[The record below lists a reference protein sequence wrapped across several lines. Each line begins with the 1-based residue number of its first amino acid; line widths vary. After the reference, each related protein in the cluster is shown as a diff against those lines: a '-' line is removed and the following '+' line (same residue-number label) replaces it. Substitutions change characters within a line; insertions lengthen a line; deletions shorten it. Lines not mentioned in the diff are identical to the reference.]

1 MGRMD
6 AVSSIVLGVSGGVAA
21 YKAAVVLRAFTEAG
35 HDVRVVPTPGALHFV
50 GAATFEALSGNPVT
64 TDVWSDVPEVAH
76 VRIGQRADLV
86 VVAPATAD
94 LLARAA
100 AGRADDLLTATL
112 LTASCPV
119 VFVPA
124 MHTEMW
130 LHPATQENVAT
141 LRRRGAVVL
150 PPAVGRLTG
159 PDSGPGRLP
168 EPADIAALAT
178 VVLEHGAEALA
189 HDLAGRRVLV
199 SAGGTREPLDPVR
212 YLGNRSSGKQG
223 WALARVAAA
232 RGAEVVLVG
241 ANVDLPAPFG
251 VRVVPVGTA
260 EELRTAMLAEAAD
273 ADVVIMAAAVAD
285 FRPETVAAA
294 KLKKGSSAEPGTIGL
309 VRNPDV
315 LAELVTKRVPGQKVV
330 GFAAETGDADADVLT
345 HARTKLARKGCD
357 LLVVNDVSGGQVFG
371 RADNAVTVLAADGS
385 VTELPPGSKNAV
397 AAGVWTTIAAQ
408 LPRRSGTSAPSPA
421 TGTGPR

>member
-1 MGRMD
+1 MD

-21 YKAAVVLRAFTEAG
+21 YKAAFVLRAFTEAG
-35 HDVRVVPTPGALHFV
+35 HDVRVVPTPGALRFV

-76 VRIGQRADLV
+76 VRIGQHADLV

-100 AGRADDLLTATL
+100 MGRADDLLTATL
-112 LTASCPV
+112 LTAHCPV

-130 LHPATQENVAT
+130 LHPATQDNVAT
-141 LRRRGAVVL
+141 LRRRGAIVL

-168 EPADIAALAT
+168 EPADIAALAS
-178 VVLEHGAEALA
+178 VVLAAGPAALA
-189 HDLAGRRVLV
+189 PDLAGRRVVV

-232 RGAEVVLVG
+232 RGAEVALVA
-241 ANVDLPAPFG
+241 ANVELPAPFG

-260 EELRTAMLAEAAD
+260 EDLRTAVLAESAD
-273 ADVVIMAAAVAD
+273 ADVVVMAAAVAD
-285 FRPETVAAA
+285 FRPAAVAAT
-294 KLKKGSSAEPGTIGL
+294 KLKKGSAAEPGAVPL

-315 LAELVTKRVPGQKVV
+315 LAELVTKRPAGQLVV
-330 GFAAETGDADADVLT
+330 GFAAETGDDDADVLT
-345 HARTKLARKGCD
+345 HARAKLARKGCD
-357 LLVVNDVSGGQVFG
+357 LLVVNDVSGGRVFG
-371 RADNAVTVLAADGS
+371 RAENAAVVLAAVGTA
-385 VTELPPGSKNAV
+385 TELPEGSKDAV
-397 AAGVWTTIAAQ
+397 AAGIWDVVA
-408 LPRRSGTSAPSPA
+408 PRLA
-421 TGTGPR
+421 

>member
-1 MGRMD
+1 MG

-21 YKAAVVLRAFTEAG
+21 YKAALVLRAFTEAG
-35 HDVRVVPTPGALHFV
+35 HDVRVVPTPGALQFV
-50 GAATFEALSGNPVT
+50 GAATFEALSGNRVT

-76 VRIGQRADLV
+76 VRIGQGADLV

-130 LHPATQENVAT
+130 LHPATQDNVAT
-141 LRRRGAVVL
+141 LRRRGSVVL

-178 VVLEHGAEALA
+178 VVLQHGADALA
-189 HDLAGRRVLV
+189 HDLAGRRVLI

-223 WALARVAAA
+223 WALARLAAA
-232 RGAEVVLVG
+232 RGAEVVLVA
-241 ANVDLPAPFG
+241 ANVDTPAPFG

-260 EELRTAMLAEAAD
+260 EELRAAMVAEAPD
-273 ADVVIMAAAVAD
+273 SDVVVMAAAVAD
-285 FRPETVAAA
+285 FRPGSVATA
-294 KLKKGSSAEPGTIGL
+294 KLKKGSSAEPTSIAL

-315 LAELVTKRVPGQKVV
+315 LVELVTKRAPGQLVI
-330 GFAAETGDADADVLT
+330 GFAAETGDDDGDVLT
-345 HARTKLARKGCD
+345 HARAKLARKGCD
-357 LLVVNDVSGGQVFG
+357 LLVVNDVSEGRVFG
-371 RADNAVTVLAADGS
+371 RSENSVVVLAADGS
-385 VTELPPGSKNAV
+385 ATEVPHGSKDAV
-397 AAGVWTTIAAQ
+397 AAGIWATVA
-408 LPRRSGTSAPSPA
+408 PRLW
-421 TGTGPR
+421 PRDAG

>member
-1 MGRMD
+1 
-6 AVSSIVLGVSGGVAA
+6 VSSIVLGVSGGVAA
-21 YKAAVVLRAFTEAG
+21 YKAALLLRVFTEAG
-35 HDVRVVPTPGALHFV
+35 HDVRVVPTPGALQFV

-76 VRIGQRADLV
+76 VRIGQNADLV

-100 AGRADDLLTATL
+100 MGRADDLLTATL

-130 LHPATQENVAT
+130 LHPATQDNVAT

-168 EPADIAALAT
+168 EPGDIAALAA
-178 VVLEHGAEALA
+178 VVLERGADVLTA
-189 HDLAGRRVLV
+189 DLGGRRVV
-199 SAGGTREPLDPVR
+199 ISAGGTREPLDPVR

-232 RGAEVVLVG
+232 RGAEVVLVA

-260 EELRTAMLAEAAD
+260 EELRAAMLAETAG
-273 ADVVIMAAAVAD
+273 ADVVVMAAAVAD
-285 FRPETVAAA
+285 FRPESVAAA
-294 KLKKGSSAEPGTIGL
+294 KLKKGSPAEPSVVPL

-315 LAELVTKRVPGQKVV
+315 LAELVTKRAPGQLVV
-330 GFAAETGDADADVLT
+330 GFAAETGDDEGDVLS
-345 HARTKLARKGCD
+345 HARAKLARKGCD

-371 RADNAVTVLAADGS
+371 RADNTVTVLTADGA
-385 VTELPPGSKNAV
+385 VAEVPWGSKDAV
-397 AAGVWTTIAAQ
+397 AAGIWASIAPHISRPPQ
-408 LPRRSGTSAPSPA
+408 G
-421 TGTGPR
+421 

>member
-1 MGRMD
+1 MGD
-6 AVSSIVLGVSGGVAA
+6 VSRIVLGVSGGVAA
-21 YKAAVVLRAFTEAG
+21 YKAAFLLRAFTEAG

-76 VRIGQRADLV
+76 VRIGQQADLV

-130 LHPATQENVAT
+130 LHPATQDNVAT
-141 LRRRGAVVL
+141 LRRRGSVVL

-168 EPADIAALAT
+168 EPADIAALAG
-178 VVLEHGAEALA
+178 VVLRHGAQALA
-189 HDLAGRRVLV
+189 PDLAGRRVV
-199 SAGGTREPLDPVR
+199 ISAGGTREPLDPVR
-212 YLGNRSSGKQG
+212 YLGNRSSGRQG

-232 RGAEVVLVG
+232 RGAEVVLVA
-241 ANVDLPAPFG
+241 ANVDMPAPFG

-260 EELRTAMLAEAAD
+260 EELRTAMLAELAG
-273 ADVVIMAAAVAD
+273 ADVVVMSAAVAD
-285 FRPETVAAA
+285 FRPETTAAT
-294 KLKKGSSAEPGTIGL
+294 KLKKGAASEPRSVSL
-309 VRNPDV
+309 ARNPDV
-315 LAELVTKRVPGQKVV
+315 LAELVTKRSPGQLVV
-330 GFAAETGDADADVLT
+330 GFAAETGDEEADVLT
-345 HARTKLARKGCD
+345 HARAKLARKGCD

-371 RADNAVTVLAADGS
+371 RPENAVVVLAADGS
-385 VTELPPGSKNAV
+385 ATEVPQGSKDAV
-397 AAGVWTTIAAQ
+397 AAGVWDVIEP
-408 LPRRSGTSAPSPA
+408 LLFRPSHA
-421 TGTGPR
+421 

>member
-1 MGRMD
+1 MSH
-6 AVSSIVLGVSGGVAA
+6 VSSIVLGVSGGVAA
-21 YKAAVVLRAFTEAG
+21 YKAAFVLRAFTEAG

-76 VRIGQRADLV
+76 VRIGQNADLV

-100 AGRADDLLTATL
+100 MGRADDLLTATL

-141 LRRRGAVVL
+141 LRRRGAFVL

-168 EPADIAALAT
+168 EPADIAALAI
-178 VVLEHGAEALA
+178 VVLQHGAAALA
-189 HDLAGRRVLV
+189 HDLTGRRVV
-199 SAGGTREPLDPVR
+199 ISAGGTREPLDPVR
-212 YLGNRSSGKQG
+212 YLGNRSSGMQG

-232 RGAEVVLVG
+232 RGAEVVLVA
-241 ANVDLPAPFG
+241 ANVDLPVPFG

-260 EELRTAMLAEAAD
+260 EELRTAMVAEAQE
-273 ADVVIMAAAVAD
+273 ADVVVMAAAVAD
-285 FRPETVAAA
+285 FRPETLASS
-294 KLKKGSSAEPGTIGL
+294 KLKKGSAAEPSAVPL

-315 LAELVTKRVPGQKVV
+315 LAELVTKRSPGQLVV
-330 GFAAETGDADADVLT
+330 GFAAETGDDEADVLT

-357 LLVVNDVSGGQVFG
+357 LLVVNDVSEGQVFG
-371 RADNAVTVLAADGS
+371 RAENAVTVLAADGS
-385 VTELPPGSKNAV
+385 ATDIPHGSKDAV
-397 AAGVWTTIAAQ
+397 AAGIWGTIVSQ
-408 LPRRSGTSAPSPA
+408 LPQPTDD
-421 TGTGPR
+421 